1 MPLLRAALSWNFV
14 LATAICASLL
24 AQLIKVL
31 LNLFIFHRFIAE
43 RMWGAGGMPSSHSAT
58 VCAMV
63 VATGRYCGVNS
74 PLFAIAAVLS
84 IIVMYDAMGVRYET
98 GEQAKVLNRMFTE
111 WMDQG
116 FEQFRQ
122 KAEGNGRPYADRSC
136 DRCGARHCAGLC
148 HADGVKTRCVYELS
162 LAGAHQCA
170 RRNKKSARVRYARPV

>member
-1 MPLLRAALSWNFV
+1 MFMHLLTTALNWNYV
-14 LATAICASLL
+14 LVTAISASLT

-74 PLFAIAAVLS
+74 AVFAVAAVLS

-98 GEQAKVLNRMFTE
+98 GEQAKLLNRMFTE
-111 WMDQG
+111 WMDQESDALPFLKNGKKLKEMVGRAPVEVLTGAVLGILIG
-116 FEQFRQ
+116 F
-122 KAEGNGRPYADRSC
+122 AMPM
-136 DRCGARHCAGLC
+136 
-148 HADGVKTRCVYELS
+148 
-162 LAGAHQCA
+162 
-170 RRNKKSARVRYARPV
+170 P

>member
-1 MPLLRAALSWNFV
+1 MTLLHAALSWNFV
-14 LATAICASLL
+14 LVTALCASLL

-63 VATGRYCGVNS
+63 VATGRYCGMS
-74 PLFAIAAVLS
+74 SSQFAIAAVLS

-98 GEQAKVLNRMFTE
+98 GEQAKLLNRMFSE

-116 FEQFRQ
+116 AASFPFL
-122 KAEGNGRPYADRSC
+122 GGRKLKEMVGHTPIEVLT
-136 DRCGARHCAGLC
+136 GAVLGIALGF
-148 HADGVKTRCVYELS
+148 AMPMV
-162 LAGAHQCA
+162 
-170 RRNKKSARVRYARPV
+170 

>member
-1 MPLLRAALSWNFV
+1 MLMHLLTTALNWNYV
-14 LATAICASLL
+14 LVTAISASLT

-74 PLFAIAAVLS
+74 AVFAVAAVLS

-98 GEQAKVLNRMFTE
+98 GEQAKLLNRMFTE
-111 WMDQG
+111 WMDQESEALPFLKNGKKLKEMVGHTPIEVLTGAVLGILIG
-116 FEQFRQ
+116 F
-122 KAEGNGRPYADRSC
+122 AMPM
-136 DRCGARHCAGLC
+136 
-148 HADGVKTRCVYELS
+148 
-162 LAGAHQCA
+162 
-170 RRNKKSARVRYARPV
+170 P

>member
-1 MPLLRAALSWNFV
+1 MLMHLLTTALNCNYV
-14 LATAICASLL
+14 LVTAISASLT

-74 PLFAIAAVLS
+74 AVFAVAAVLS

-98 GEQAKVLNRMFTE
+98 GEQAKLLNRMFTE
-111 WMDQG
+111 WMDQESDALPFLKNGKKLKEMVGHTPIEVLTGAVLGILIG
-116 FEQFRQ
+116 F
-122 KAEGNGRPYADRSC
+122 AMPM
-136 DRCGARHCAGLC
+136 
-148 HADGVKTRCVYELS
+148 
-162 LAGAHQCA
+162 
-170 RRNKKSARVRYARPV
+170 P

>member
-1 MPLLRAALSWNFV
+1 MTLLHAALSWNFV
-14 LATAICASLL
+14 LVTALCASLL

-63 VATGRYCGVNS
+63 VATGRYCGIS
-74 PLFAIAAVLS
+74 SSQFAFAAVLS

-98 GEQAKVLNRMFTE
+98 GEQAKLLNRMFSE

-116 FEQFRQ
+116 AASFPFL
-122 KAEGNGRPYADRSC
+122 GGRKLKEMVGHTPIEVLT
-136 DRCGARHCAGLC
+136 GAVLGIALGF
-148 HADGVKTRCVYELS
+148 AMPMV
-162 LAGAHQCA
+162 
-170 RRNKKSARVRYARPV
+170 

>member
-1 MPLLRAALSWNFV
+1 MHLLTTALNWNYV
-14 LATAICASLL
+14 LVTAISASLT

-74 PLFAIAAVLS
+74 AVFAVAAVLS

-98 GEQAKVLNRMFTE
+98 GEQAKLLNRMFTE
-111 WMDQG
+111 WMDQESDALPFLKNGKKLKEMVGHTPIEVLTGAVLGILIG
-116 FEQFRQ
+116 F
-122 KAEGNGRPYADRSC
+122 AMPM
-136 DRCGARHCAGLC
+136 
-148 HADGVKTRCVYELS
+148 
-162 LAGAHQCA
+162 
-170 RRNKKSARVRYARPV
+170 P

>member
-1 MPLLRAALSWNFV
+1 MTLLHAALSWNFV
-14 LATAICASLL
+14 LVTALCASLL

-63 VATGRYCGVNS
+63 VATGRYCGIS
-74 PLFAIAAVLS
+74 SSQFAIAAVLS

-98 GEQAKVLNRMFTE
+98 GEQAKLLNRMFSE

-116 FEQFRQ
+116 AASFPFL
-122 KAEGNGRPYADRSC
+122 GGRKLKEMVGHTPIEVLT
-136 DRCGARHCAGLC
+136 GAVLC
-148 HADGVKTRCVYELS
+148 IALGFAMPMV
-162 LAGAHQCA
+162 
-170 RRNKKSARVRYARPV
+170 

>member
-1 MPLLRAALSWNFV
+1 MLMHLLTTALNWNSV
-14 LATAICASLL
+14 LVTAISASLT

-74 PLFAIAAVLS
+74 AVFAVAAVLS

-98 GEQAKVLNRMFTE
+98 GEQAKLLNRMFTE
-111 WMDQG
+111 WMDQESDALPFLKNGKKLKEMVGHTPIEVLTGAVLGILIG
-116 FEQFRQ
+116 F
-122 KAEGNGRPYADRSC
+122 AMPM
-136 DRCGARHCAGLC
+136 
-148 HADGVKTRCVYELS
+148 
-162 LAGAHQCA
+162 
-170 RRNKKSARVRYARPV
+170 P

>member
-1 MPLLRAALSWNFV
+1 MTLLHAALSWNFV
-14 LATAICASLL
+14 LVTALSASLL

-63 VATGRYCGVNS
+63 VATGRYCGMS
-74 PLFAIAAVLS
+74 SSQFAIAAVLS

-98 GEQAKVLNRMFTE
+98 GEQAKLLNRMFSE

-116 FEQFRQ
+116 AASFPFL
-122 KAEGNGRPYADRSC
+122 GGRKLKEMVGHTPIEVLT
-136 DRCGARHCAGLC
+136 GAVLGIALGF
-148 HADGVKTRCVYELS
+148 AMPMV
-162 LAGAHQCA
+162 
-170 RRNKKSARVRYARPV
+170 

>member
-1 MPLLRAALSWNFV
+1 MLMHLLTTALNWNYV
-14 LATAICASLL
+14 LVTAISASLT

-74 PLFAIAAVLS
+74 TVFAVAAVLS

-98 GEQAKVLNRMFTE
+98 GEQAKLLNRMFTE
-111 WMDQG
+111 WMDQESDALPFLKNGKKLKEMVGHTPIEVLTGAVLGILIG
-116 FEQFRQ
+116 F
-122 KAEGNGRPYADRSC
+122 AMPM
-136 DRCGARHCAGLC
+136 
-148 HADGVKTRCVYELS
+148 
-162 LAGAHQCA
+162 
-170 RRNKKSARVRYARPV
+170 P

>member
-1 MPLLRAALSWNFV
+1 MLHLLTTALNWNYV
-14 LATAICASLL
+14 LVTAISASLT

-74 PLFAIAAVLS
+74 AVFAVAAVLS

-98 GEQAKVLNRMFTE
+98 GEQAKLLNRMFAE
-111 WMDQG
+111 WMDQESEALPFLKNGKKLKEMVGHTPIEVLTGAVLGILIG
-116 FEQFRQ
+116 F
-122 KAEGNGRPYADRSC
+122 AMPM
-136 DRCGARHCAGLC
+136 
-148 HADGVKTRCVYELS
+148 
-162 LAGAHQCA
+162 
-170 RRNKKSARVRYARPV
+170 P

>member
-1 MPLLRAALSWNFV
+1 MHLLTTALNWNYV
-14 LATAICASLL
+14 LVTAISASLT

-74 PLFAIAAVLS
+74 AVFAVAAVLS

-98 GEQAKVLNRMFTE
+98 GEQAKLLNRMFTE

-116 FEQFRQ
+116 SEALPFL
-122 KAEGNGRPYADRSC
+122 KNGKKLKEMVGHTPIEVLT
-136 DRCGARHCAGLC
+136 GAVLGILIGFAM
-148 HADGVKTRCVYELS
+148 
-162 LAGAHQCA
+162 
-170 RRNKKSARVRYARPV
+170 PMP

>member
-1 MPLLRAALSWNFV
+1 MLMHLLTTALNWNYV
-14 LATAICASLL
+14 LVTAISASLT

-74 PLFAIAAVLS
+74 AVFAVAAVLS

-98 GEQAKVLNRMFTE
+98 GEQAKLLNRMFTE
-111 WMDQG
+111 WMDQDSDALHFLKNGKKLKEMVGHTPIEVLTGAVLGILIG
-116 FEQFRQ
+116 F
-122 KAEGNGRPYADRSC
+122 AMPM
-136 DRCGARHCAGLC
+136 
-148 HADGVKTRCVYELS
+148 
-162 LAGAHQCA
+162 
-170 RRNKKSARVRYARPV
+170 P

>member
-1 MPLLRAALSWNFV
+1 MMHLLTTALNWNYV
-14 LATAICASLL
+14 LVTAISASLT

-74 PLFAIAAVLS
+74 AVFAVAAVLS

-98 GEQAKVLNRMFTE
+98 GEQAKLLNRMFAE
-111 WMDQG
+111 WMDQESEALPFLKNGKKLKEMVGHTPIEVLTGAVLGILIG
-116 FEQFRQ
+116 F
-122 KAEGNGRPYADRSC
+122 AMPM
-136 DRCGARHCAGLC
+136 
-148 HADGVKTRCVYELS
+148 
-162 LAGAHQCA
+162 
-170 RRNKKSARVRYARPV
+170 P

>member
-1 MPLLRAALSWNFV
+1 MTLLHAALSWNFV
-14 LATAICASLL
+14 LVTALCASLL

-63 VATGRYCGVNS
+63 VATGRYCGIS
-74 PLFAIAAVLS
+74 SSQFAIAAVLS

-98 GEQAKVLNRMFTE
+98 GEQAKLMNRMFSE

-116 FEQFRQ
+116 AASFPFL
-122 KAEGNGRPYADRSC
+122 GGRKLKEMVGHTPIEVLT
-136 DRCGARHCAGLC
+136 GAVLGIALGF
-148 HADGVKTRCVYELS
+148 AMPMV
-162 LAGAHQCA
+162 
-170 RRNKKSARVRYARPV
+170 

>member
-1 MPLLRAALSWNFV
+1 MLMHLLITALNWNFV
-14 LATAICASLL
+14 LVTAISASLT

-74 PLFAIAAVLS
+74 AVFAVAAVLS

-98 GEQAKVLNRMFTE
+98 GEQAKLLNRMFTE
-111 WMDQG
+111 WMDQESEALPFLKNGKKLKEMVGHTPIEVLTGAVLGILIG
-116 FEQFRQ
+116 F
-122 KAEGNGRPYADRSC
+122 AMPM
-136 DRCGARHCAGLC
+136 
-148 HADGVKTRCVYELS
+148 
-162 LAGAHQCA
+162 
-170 RRNKKSARVRYARPV
+170 P

>member
-14 LATAICASLL
+14 LVTAICASLL

-74 PLFAIAAVLS
+74 AVFAVAAVLS

-98 GEQAKVLNRMFTE
+98 GEQAKLLNRMFAE
-111 WMDQG
+111 WMDQESEALPFLKNGKKLKEMVGHTPIEVLTGAVLGILIG
-116 FEQFRQ
+116 F
-122 KAEGNGRPYADRSC
+122 AMPM
-136 DRCGARHCAGLC
+136 
-148 HADGVKTRCVYELS
+148 
-162 LAGAHQCA
+162 
-170 RRNKKSARVRYARPV
+170 P